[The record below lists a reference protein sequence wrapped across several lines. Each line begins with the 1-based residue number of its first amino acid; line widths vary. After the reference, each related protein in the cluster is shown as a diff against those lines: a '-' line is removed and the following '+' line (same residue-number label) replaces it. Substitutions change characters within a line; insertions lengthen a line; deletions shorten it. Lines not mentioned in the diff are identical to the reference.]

1 MSGNPMGARRLTA
14 LVTVL
19 LCSCGAAGED
29 RTHSAPIVDVEPAA
43 AKSKAPEDPEP
54 LGPPEIVPGKSVGGI
69 TIGMSEDDVVRVLGK
84 PEETSEGGKPNER
97 YMSYQSKGLSFLTRD
112 GQVATAFAY
121 SGRKGGYET
130 GEFAAFRGR
139 TPEGISMG
147 STYEEVLRVY
157 GKPTQE
163 GALDLAPVPSRWLA
177 FEDKGIGFDFVIAT
191 NELVTVNVFSPGP

>member
-1 MSGNPMGARRLTA
+1 M
-14 LVTVL
+14 VL
-19 LCSCGAAGED
+19 LCACGATRED
-29 RTHSAPIVDVEPAA
+29 RAPSAPIVDVEPAA
-43 AKSKAPEDPEP
+43 VAKSAAPIKDAEP

-69 TIGMSEDDVVRVLGK
+69 TIGMSEEDVVRALGK
-84 PEETSEGGKPNER
+84 PEETSAGGKPSER
-97 YMSYQSKGLSFLTRD
+97 YVSYQSKGLSFLMRD
-112 GQVATAFAY
+112 GNVATAFAY

-130 GEFAAFRGR
+130 GEFAAFHGR

-147 STYEEVLRVY
+147 STYQEVLRVY